1 MDYLQLPKIVNHSF
15 SKVDLKKLVPIKGG
29 AWMDQFKAFV
39 NLVPGVGGFLAQEV
53 QNIQEYKTAEFYRK
67 YTAFIYNLEP
77 FSEEERE
84 KFCEDVESQAQDY
97 SGNVIMGIV
106 DRLDNINKQYVL
118 ANLTNAKIKEQISIE
133 DFFRLASML
142 ERIPYVDLRELLKY
156 GKPYYDESGNTELLF
171 ATGALRLAILDGENN
186 NSKYVLSALGQKLI
200 TYGFRTLISVEFDG
214 LKIGL
219 PIATDEEIDRMME
232 NFKLPEKERQSII
245 DEARPQ
251 WEVIDGGTLTV
262 K

>member
-15 SKVDLKKLVPIKGG
+15 SKADLKKLMPKKGG
-29 AWMDQFKAFV
+29 AWIDQFKAFV
-39 NLVPGVGGFLAQEV
+39 NLVPWVGGFSAQEI
-53 QNIQEYKTAEFYRK
+53 QNIQDYKESEFCRK
-67 YTAFIYNLEP
+67 YTAYIYSLEP

-84 KFCEDVESQAQDY
+84 KFCEDVESQAQDL

-106 DRLDNINKQYVL
+106 DRLDNINKQCVL
-118 ANLTNAKIKEQISIE
+118 ANLTSAKIKEQISIE

-142 ERIPYVDLRELLKY
+142 ERIPYVDLRELFKY

-171 ATGALRLAILDGENN
+171 ATGALRFAILDGENN

-200 TYGFRTLISVEFDG
+200 TYGFKTPISVEFDG

-219 PIATDEEIDRMME
+219 PIATDEDIDKMMK
-232 NFKLPEKERQSII
+232 NFKLPEEER
-245 DEARPQ
+245 
-251 WEVIDGGTLTV
+251 
-262 K
+262 